1 MGHPLKILVTG
12 ANGQLG
18 MELRQLE
25 KFYPGFRFFFAGKEE
40 LSIAD
45 KKSIAQF
52 FSAHLPNYCIN
63 CAAYTA
69 VDKAETEMGPAY
81 NINALAVGVLA
92 KACKKFQAKFFHIST
107 DYVFA
112 GNGSRPYAE
121 VDATSPLNFYG
132 YSKLRG
138 EEKALKENA
147 EIIILR
153 TSWVYSS
160 FGKNFVKTMLR
171 LMAEKESISVVDDQY
186 GSPTYAADL
195 AGAIMQIIAK
205 DNFVP
210 GVYHYCNNGIINWHQ
225 FATAIKEFTQS
236 NCLVNAIST
245 AGYPTPAKRPYYS
258 SLETQ
263 KFRHTF
269 NIIIPDWKE
278 SLKKCLAILIKQGN

>member
-1 MGHPLKILVTG
+1 LGHPLKILVTG

-45 KKSIAQF
+45 KKSIDQF

-160 FGKNFVKTMLR
+160 FGKNFV
-171 LMAEKESISVVDDQY
+171 
-186 GSPTYAADL
+186 
-195 AGAIMQIIAK
+195 
-205 DNFVP
+205 
-210 GVYHYCNNGIINWHQ
+210 
-225 FATAIKEFTQS
+225 
-236 NCLVNAIST
+236 
-245 AGYPTPAKRPYYS
+245 
-258 SLETQ
+258 
-263 KFRHTF
+263 
-269 NIIIPDWKE
+269 
-278 SLKKCLAILIKQGN
+278 